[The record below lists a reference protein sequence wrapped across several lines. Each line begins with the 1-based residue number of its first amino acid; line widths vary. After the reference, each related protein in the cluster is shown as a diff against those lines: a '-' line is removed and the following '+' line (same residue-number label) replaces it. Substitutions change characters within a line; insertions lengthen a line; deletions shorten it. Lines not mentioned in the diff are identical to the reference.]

1 MIKIVIYSLSNL
13 FRIYL
18 LRKYIQI
25 FLGDEMEDKMN
36 IKEIVVYGG
45 FFLLNTGASIAFH
58 LVWLNILQIGRASCR
73 ERV

>member
-36 IKEIVVYGG
+36 IKEIVV
-45 FFLLNTGASIAFH
+45 
-58 LVWLNILQIGRASCR
+58 
-73 ERV
+73 